1 MSEEL
6 SEIKAS
12 MARIDERT
20 TAILDN
26 QERQDEDLASHAERD
41 RQDFKEVHNRITS
54 VEKKQQ
60 WIVGLGTAV
69 IFGVTLLA
77 GIIKGFFG

>member
-1 MSEEL
+1 MDTEL
-6 SEIKAS
+6 SEIKQS
-12 MARIDERT
+12 IARIDERT
-20 TAILDN
+20 TAILEN
-26 QERQDEDLASHAERD
+26 QERQDDDLEAHAERD
-41 RQDFKEVHNRITS
+41 RQDFKEVHHRITN